1 MMKFE
6 DGPYYIGGKNRVD
19 EMWACMN
26 NEVVL
31 NDKNFN
37 VMVSG
42 ITCEVGW
49 YIVLAV
55 FLNCCRHWLFLP
67 CAMIPKFFSVDSFLY
82 QLYGRCR
89 SRFCGR
95 GSRHGWQYLNQS
107 YVVLCSFF
115 RVSKHLPVTPM

>member
-1 MMKFE
+1 MKFE

-19 EMWACMN
+19 ELWACMN

-31 NDKNFN
+31 NDMNFN
-37 VMVSG
+37 VMVSS

-67 CAMIPKFFSVDSFLY
+67 CAMIPKETIDKEKLWN
-82 QLYGRCR
+82 
-89 SRFCGR
+89 
-95 GSRHGWQYLNQS
+95 HGTWQKTTNADNN
-107 YVVLCSFF
+107 F
-115 RVSKHLPVTPM
+115 RRLPEQYTILLHK

>member
-19 EMWACMN
+19 EMRACMD

-31 NDKNFN
+31 NDMNFN

-55 FLNCCRHWLFLP
+55 FFKIVVGIGCFCRVP
-67 CAMIPKFFSVDSFLY
+67 
-82 QLYGRCR
+82 
-89 SRFCGR
+89 
-95 GSRHGWQYLNQS
+95 
-107 YVVLCSFF
+107 
-115 RVSKHLPVTPM
+115 